1 MGFVLLISGWAI
13 VLAALVLF
21 AGIGQRLAFVL
32 AGLAVELLGLGL
44 FAGGYK
50 SLQSGFRKSGAPK

>member
-1 MGFVLLISGWAI
+1 MGFVLLISGFAI

-21 AGIGQRLAFVL
+21 ASLTQRFAFIL

-44 FAGGYK
+44 FAYVYK
-50 SLQSGFRKSGAPK
+50 SLQIPAKEGRR